1 MKELLNTIAGKLSGI
16 CKSVFVAHAKA
27 CIIAGSVVV
36 AGSAATVTTVEY
48 VHHHSSKM
56 QVQAQE
62 TEVETETDSNLDK
75 LSEILTET
83 QTESETEIETAT
95 QEEIAELVKEAVA
108 DENTSSKEL
117 YEIIDK
123 AAENSSAPIPVKDV
137 EDLEIVED
145 NSSEPSREETEVEE
159 PEPDQPSSNDVYEI
173 SQLTYGVDVSRWQG
187 DIDWSAVAAD
197 GITFAMIKCG
207 GGDDGLYED
216 RKFQQNIQGA
226 LANGIQVGVYFYSGA
241 SNAREAYD
249 EASYCISL
257 IRDYQIT
264 YPVAFDWE
272 LDGDYDSVTEACET
286 FCNVISS
293 YGYQPM
299 VYSNRNRWYNNFDGE
314 KIASKYKVWMAAY
327 FGKFYYDSV
336 RWTYGDELP
345 NFRYHYD
352 MWQYSSRCYV
362 DGISGQVDVDIAF
375 FGYAN
380 YHVDT
385 KDAVLTV
392 TNKEIKR
399 TYGDGIGRLTEELNL
414 LDGVKGI
421 NTIGYDMDIEYSIYD
436 ESGNEYSEEEAIST
450 AGEYTVDE
458 ENGTQKQY
466 TGYVYETGTVSV
478 TGGSENV
485 VTKFLIKDDNIETS
499 TKQEESTSAKAPDN
513 SQKESASNIE
523 ESSKSETET
532 STEIKTVSYIVM
544 EVEAQIEY
552 IYADGW
558 QNIKGKNYYFEN
570 SNAVTGWKNIDGVQ
584 YYFNADGSQGSSLVI
599 DVSTYNGDIDWNSV
613 KASGINYAMIRVGY
627 RGYETARLVL
637 DKRFHSNMS
646 QATAAGIKV
655 GAYIV
660 TQAVDTTEAVEE
672 ASFIVSA
679 CSGYNISLPLAI
691 DVESAGNGSGR
702 GDKISSS
709 QRTAVINAFSQ
720 TVRSC
725 GYSAILYAN
734 KDWMNNR
741 IYAGNVSCSVWLAQ
755 YNSKCTY
762 TGPFTMWQFTE
773 KARVNGI
780 SGNVDMSAWK
790 H

>member
-1 MKELLNTIAGKLSGI
+1 MT
-16 CKSVFVAHAKA
+16 SVSAAV
-27 CIIAGSVVV
+27 IIAGVITGIVVGISVNKASKHQPAIVE
-36 AGSAATVTTVEY
+36 AA
-48 VHHHSSKM
+48 
-56 QVQAQE
+56 
-62 TEVETETDSNLDK
+62 
-75 LSEILTET
+75 ET
-83 QTESETEIETAT
+83 QTEMQTHTQPESTEP
-95 QEEIAELVKEAVA
+95 EEEES
-108 DENTSSKEL
+108 T
-117 YEIIDK
+117 
-123 AAENSSAPIPVKDV
+123 
-137 EDLEIVED
+137 
-145 NSSEPSREETEVEE
+145 EETFEV
-159 PEPDQPSSNDVYEI
+159 
-173 SQLTYGVDVSRWQG
+173 
-187 DIDWSAVAAD
+187 IDNIMEKVVTDSAV
-197 GITFAMIKCG
+197 TQK
-207 GGDDGLYED
+207 E
-216 RKFQQNIQGA
+216 
-226 LANGIQVGVYFYSGA
+226 
-241 SNAREAYD
+241 
-249 EASYCISL
+249 
-257 IRDYQIT
+257 
-264 YPVAFDWE
+264 YP
-272 LDGDYDSVTEACET
+272 LK
-286 FCNVISS
+286 
-293 YGYQPM
+293 
-299 VYSNRNRWYNNFDGE
+299 NRNN
-314 KIASKYKVWMAAY
+314 A
-327 FGKFYYDSV
+327 
-336 RWTYGDELP
+336 
-345 NFRYHYD
+345 
-352 MWQYSSRCYV
+352 
-362 DGISGQVDVDIAF
+362 
-375 FGYAN
+375 
-380 YHVDT
+380 
-385 KDAVLTV
+385 
-392 TNKEIKR
+392 
-399 TYGDGIGRLTEELNL
+399 
-414 LDGVKGI
+414 
-421 NTIGYDMDIEYSIYD
+421 
-436 ESGNEYSEEEAIST
+436 T
-450 AGEYTVDE
+450 AGEVIKPVLYVDNAVSGSVSVSSVKKSGTDVIYSLKGRKIQDFTASQLDKCSKGSILVE

-741 IYAGNVSCSVWLAQ
+741 IYAGNVGCSVWLAQ

>member
-257 IRDYQIT
+257 IREKSGTDVIYSLKGRKIQDFT
-264 YPVAFDWE
+264 ASQ
-272 LDGDYDSVTEACET
+272 LDKC
-286 FCNVISS
+286 
-293 YGYQPM
+293 
-299 VYSNRNRWYNNFDGE
+299 
-314 KIASKYKVWMAAY
+314 SK
-327 FGKFYYDSV
+327 G
-336 RWTYGDELP
+336 
-345 NFRYHYD
+345 
-352 MWQYSSRCYV
+352 
-362 DGISGQVDVDIAF
+362 
-375 FGYAN
+375 
-380 YHVDT
+380 
-385 KDAVLTV
+385 
-392 TNKEIKR
+392 
-399 TYGDGIGRLTEELNL
+399 
-414 LDGVKGI
+414 
-421 NTIGYDMDIEYSIYD
+421 SIL
-436 ESGNEYSEEEAIST
+436 
-450 AGEYTVDE
+450 VE

-485 VTKFLIKDDNIETS
+485 VTKFLIKDDNTETS

-513 SQKESASNIE
+513 SQKESVSNIE

-679 CSGYNISLPLAI
+679 CSEYNISLPLAI

-709 QRTAVINAFSQ
+709 QRTAVINAFAQ

-741 IYAGNVSCSVWLAQ
+741 IYAGNVGCSVWLAQ

>member
-1 MKELLNTIAGKLSGI
+1 MCDSDKEAEDIKTEEPQYEILDVEELQRNFREKVIDFFKVKKHIVVT
-16 CKSVFVAHAKA
+16 SVSSAV
-27 CIIAGSVVV
+27 IIAGVITGIVVGISVNK
-36 AGSAATVTTVEY
+36 AAKHQPAIVE
-48 VHHHSSKM
+48 
-56 QVQAQE
+56 AA
-62 TEVETETDSNLDK
+62 
-75 LSEILTET
+75 ET
-83 QTESETEIETAT
+83 QTEMQTHTQPESTE
-95 QEEIAELVKEAVA
+95 
-108 DENTSSKEL
+108 
-117 YEIIDK
+117 
-123 AAENSSAPIPVKDV
+123 P
-137 EDLEIVED
+137 
-145 NSSEPSREETEVEE
+145 EETEEE
-159 PEPDQPSSNDVYEI
+159 ESTEEETFEV
-173 SQLTYGVDVSRWQG
+173 
-187 DIDWSAVAAD
+187 IDNIMEKVVTDSAV
-197 GITFAMIKCG
+197 TQK
-207 GGDDGLYED
+207 ED
-216 RKFQQNIQGA
+216 PLK
-226 LANGIQVGVYFYSGA
+226 
-241 SNAREAYD
+241 
-249 EASYCISL
+249 
-257 IRDYQIT
+257 
-264 YPVAFDWE
+264 
-272 LDGDYDSVTEACET
+272 
-286 FCNVISS
+286 
-293 YGYQPM
+293 
-299 VYSNRNRWYNNFDGE
+299 NRNN
-314 KIASKYKVWMAAY
+314 A
-327 FGKFYYDSV
+327 
-336 RWTYGDELP
+336 
-345 NFRYHYD
+345 
-352 MWQYSSRCYV
+352 
-362 DGISGQVDVDIAF
+362 
-375 FGYAN
+375 
-380 YHVDT
+380 
-385 KDAVLTV
+385 
-392 TNKEIKR
+392 
-399 TYGDGIGRLTEELNL
+399 
-414 LDGVKGI
+414 
-421 NTIGYDMDIEYSIYD
+421 
-436 ESGNEYSEEEAIST
+436 T
-450 AGEYTVDE
+450 AGEVIKQVLYVDNAVSGSVSVSSVKKSGDHVIYSLKGRKIQNFTASQLDKCSKDSILVE

-466 TGYVYETGTVSV
+466 TGYVYETGTASV

-485 VTKFLIKDDNIETS
+485 VTKFLIKDGNTETS
-499 TKQEESTSAKAPDN
+499 AKQEESTSAKAPDN
-513 SQKESASNIE
+513 SQKESVSNIE

-637 DKRFHSNMS
+637 DKRFHTNMS
-646 QATAAGIKV
+646 QAIAAGIDV

-709 QRTAVINAFSQ
+709 QRTAVINAFVQ

-741 IYAGNVSCSVWLAQ
+741 IYAGNVGCSVWLAQ

-762 TGPFTMWQFTE
+762 TGPFTMWQFTK

-780 SGNVDMSAWK
+780 SGDVDMSAWK

>member
-1 MKELLNTIAGKLSGI
+1 MCDSDKEVEDIKTEENVENDEASTETEDCEKKDLPEEPQYEILDVEELQRNFREKVIDFFKV
-16 CKSVFVAHAKA
+16 KSHIVVTSVSAAV
-27 CIIAGSVVV
+27 IIAGVITGIVVGISVNKASKHQPAIVE
-36 AGSAATVTTVEY
+36 AA
-48 VHHHSSKM
+48 
-56 QVQAQE
+56 
-62 TEVETETDSNLDK
+62 
-75 LSEILTET
+75 ET
-83 QTESETEIETAT
+83 QTEMQTHTQPESTEP
-95 QEEIAELVKEAVA
+95 EEEKS
-108 DENTSSKEL
+108 T
-117 YEIIDK
+117 
-123 AAENSSAPIPVKDV
+123 
-137 EDLEIVED
+137 
-145 NSSEPSREETEVEE
+145 EETFEVI
-159 PEPDQPSSNDVYEI
+159 D
-173 SQLTYGVDVSRWQG
+173 
-187 DIDWSAVAAD
+187 DIMEKVVTDSAV
-197 GITFAMIKCG
+197 TQK
-207 GGDDGLYED
+207 ED
-216 RKFQQNIQGA
+216 PLK
-226 LANGIQVGVYFYSGA
+226 
-241 SNAREAYD
+241 
-249 EASYCISL
+249 
-257 IRDYQIT
+257 
-264 YPVAFDWE
+264 
-272 LDGDYDSVTEACET
+272 
-286 FCNVISS
+286 
-293 YGYQPM
+293 
-299 VYSNRNRWYNNFDGE
+299 NRNN
-314 KIASKYKVWMAAY
+314 A
-327 FGKFYYDSV
+327 
-336 RWTYGDELP
+336 
-345 NFRYHYD
+345 
-352 MWQYSSRCYV
+352 
-362 DGISGQVDVDIAF
+362 
-375 FGYAN
+375 
-380 YHVDT
+380 
-385 KDAVLTV
+385 
-392 TNKEIKR
+392 
-399 TYGDGIGRLTEELNL
+399 
-414 LDGVKGI
+414 
-421 NTIGYDMDIEYSIYD
+421 
-436 ESGNEYSEEEAIST
+436 T
-450 AGEYTVDE
+450 AGEVIKPVLYVDNAVSGSVSVSSVKKSGTDVIYSLKGRKIQDFTASQLDKCSKGSILVE

-485 VTKFLIKDDNIETS
+485 VTKFLIKDDNTETS

-513 SQKESASNIE
+513 SQKESVSNIE

-613 KASGINYAMIRVGY
+613 KASGINYAMIRV
-627 RGYETARLVL
+627 
-637 DKRFHSNMS
+637 
-646 QATAAGIKV
+646 
-655 GAYIV
+655 IV

-679 CSGYNISLPLAI
+679 CSEYNISLPLAI

-709 QRTAVINAFSQ
+709 QRTAVINAFAQ

-741 IYAGNVSCSVWLAQ
+741 IYAGNVGCSVWLAQ

>member
-1 MKELLNTIAGKLSGI
+1 MCDSDKEVEDIKTEENVENDEASTETEDCEKKDLPEEPQYEILDVEELQRNFREKVIDFFKV
-16 CKSVFVAHAKA
+16 KSHIVVTSVSAAV
-27 CIIAGSVVV
+27 IIAGVITGIVVGISVNKASKHQPAIVE
-36 AGSAATVTTVEY
+36 AA
-48 VHHHSSKM
+48 
-56 QVQAQE
+56 
-62 TEVETETDSNLDK
+62 
-75 LSEILTET
+75 ET
-83 QTESETEIETAT
+83 QTEMQTHTQPESTEP
-95 QEEIAELVKEAVA
+95 EEEES
-108 DENTSSKEL
+108 T
-117 YEIIDK
+117 
-123 AAENSSAPIPVKDV
+123 
-137 EDLEIVED
+137 
-145 NSSEPSREETEVEE
+145 EETFEV
-159 PEPDQPSSNDVYEI
+159 
-173 SQLTYGVDVSRWQG
+173 
-187 DIDWSAVAAD
+187 IDNIMEKVVTDSAV
-197 GITFAMIKCG
+197 TQK
-207 GGDDGLYED
+207 ED
-216 RKFQQNIQGA
+216 PLK
-226 LANGIQVGVYFYSGA
+226 
-241 SNAREAYD
+241 
-249 EASYCISL
+249 
-257 IRDYQIT
+257 
-264 YPVAFDWE
+264 
-272 LDGDYDSVTEACET
+272 
-286 FCNVISS
+286 
-293 YGYQPM
+293 
-299 VYSNRNRWYNNFDGE
+299 NRNN
-314 KIASKYKVWMAAY
+314 A
-327 FGKFYYDSV
+327 
-336 RWTYGDELP
+336 
-345 NFRYHYD
+345 
-352 MWQYSSRCYV
+352 
-362 DGISGQVDVDIAF
+362 
-375 FGYAN
+375 
-380 YHVDT
+380 
-385 KDAVLTV
+385 
-392 TNKEIKR
+392 
-399 TYGDGIGRLTEELNL
+399 
-414 LDGVKGI
+414 
-421 NTIGYDMDIEYSIYD
+421 
-436 ESGNEYSEEEAIST
+436 T
-450 AGEYTVDE
+450 AGEVIKPVLYVDNAVSGSVSVSSVKKSGTDVIYSLKGRKIQDFTASQLDKCSKGSILVE

-485 VTKFLIKDDNIETS
+485 VTKFLIKDDN
-499 TKQEESTSAKAPDN
+499 
-513 SQKESASNIE
+513 
-523 ESSKSETET
+523 TET

-679 CSGYNISLPLAI
+679 CSEYNISLPLAI

-709 QRTAVINAFSQ
+709 QRTAVINAFAQ

-741 IYAGNVSCSVWLAQ
+741 IYAGNVGCSVWLAQ

>member
-123 AAENSSAPIPVKDV
+123 AAETQTEMQTHTQPEST
-137 EDLEIVED
+137 
-145 NSSEPSREETEVEE
+145 EPEEEESTEETFEV
-159 PEPDQPSSNDVYEI
+159 
-173 SQLTYGVDVSRWQG
+173 
-187 DIDWSAVAAD
+187 IDNIMEKVVTDSAV
-197 GITFAMIKCG
+197 TQK
-207 GGDDGLYED
+207 ED
-216 RKFQQNIQGA
+216 PLK
-226 LANGIQVGVYFYSGA
+226 
-241 SNAREAYD
+241 
-249 EASYCISL
+249 
-257 IRDYQIT
+257 
-264 YPVAFDWE
+264 
-272 LDGDYDSVTEACET
+272 
-286 FCNVISS
+286 
-293 YGYQPM
+293 
-299 VYSNRNRWYNNFDGE
+299 NRNN
-314 KIASKYKVWMAAY
+314 A
-327 FGKFYYDSV
+327 
-336 RWTYGDELP
+336 
-345 NFRYHYD
+345 
-352 MWQYSSRCYV
+352 
-362 DGISGQVDVDIAF
+362 
-375 FGYAN
+375 
-380 YHVDT
+380 
-385 KDAVLTV
+385 
-392 TNKEIKR
+392 
-399 TYGDGIGRLTEELNL
+399 
-414 LDGVKGI
+414 
-421 NTIGYDMDIEYSIYD
+421 
-436 ESGNEYSEEEAIST
+436 T
-450 AGEYTVDE
+450 AGEVIKPVLYVDNAVSGSVSVSSVKKSGTDVIYSLKGRKIQDFTASQLDKCSKGSILVE

-485 VTKFLIKDDNIETS
+485 VTKFLIKDDNTETS

-513 SQKESASNIE
+513 SQKESVSNIE

-679 CSGYNISLPLAI
+679 CSEYNISLPLAI

-709 QRTAVINAFSQ
+709 QRTAVINAFAQ

-741 IYAGNVSCSVWLAQ
+741 IYAGNVGCSVWLAQ

>member
-1 MKELLNTIAGKLSGI
+1 MEK
-16 CKSVFVAHAKA
+16 
-27 CIIAGSVVV
+27 VV
-36 AGSAATVTTVEY
+36 
-48 VHHHSSKM
+48 
-56 QVQAQE
+56 
-62 TEVETETDSNLDK
+62 TDSAV
-75 LSEILTET
+75 T
-83 QTESETEIETAT
+83 Q
-95 QEEIAELVKEAVA
+95 KE
-108 DENTSSKEL
+108 DPLK
-117 YEIIDK
+117 
-123 AAENSSAPIPVKDV
+123 
-137 EDLEIVED
+137 
-145 NSSEPSREETEVEE
+145 
-159 PEPDQPSSNDVYEI
+159 
-173 SQLTYGVDVSRWQG
+173 
-187 DIDWSAVAAD
+187 
-197 GITFAMIKCG
+197 
-207 GGDDGLYED
+207 
-216 RKFQQNIQGA
+216 
-226 LANGIQVGVYFYSGA
+226 
-241 SNAREAYD
+241 
-249 EASYCISL
+249 
-257 IRDYQIT
+257 
-264 YPVAFDWE
+264 
-272 LDGDYDSVTEACET
+272 
-286 FCNVISS
+286 
-293 YGYQPM
+293 
-299 VYSNRNRWYNNFDGE
+299 NRNN
-314 KIASKYKVWMAAY
+314 A
-327 FGKFYYDSV
+327 
-336 RWTYGDELP
+336 
-345 NFRYHYD
+345 
-352 MWQYSSRCYV
+352 
-362 DGISGQVDVDIAF
+362 
-375 FGYAN
+375 
-380 YHVDT
+380 
-385 KDAVLTV
+385 
-392 TNKEIKR
+392 
-399 TYGDGIGRLTEELNL
+399 
-414 LDGVKGI
+414 
-421 NTIGYDMDIEYSIYD
+421 
-436 ESGNEYSEEEAIST
+436 T
-450 AGEYTVDE
+450 AGEVIKPVLYVDNAVSGSVSVSSVKKSGTDVIYSLKGRKIQNFTASQLDKCSKGSILVE

-485 VTKFLIKDDNIETS
+485 VTKFLIKDDNTETS

-741 IYAGNVSCSVWLAQ
+741 IYAGNVGCSVWLAQ

>member
-1 MKELLNTIAGKLSGI
+1 MQTHTQPESTEPEEEESTEETFEVIDDIMEK
-16 CKSVFVAHAKA
+16 
-27 CIIAGSVVV
+27 VV
-36 AGSAATVTTVEY
+36 
-48 VHHHSSKM
+48 
-56 QVQAQE
+56 
-62 TEVETETDSNLDK
+62 TDSAV
-75 LSEILTET
+75 T
-83 QTESETEIETAT
+83 Q
-95 QEEIAELVKEAVA
+95 KE
-108 DENTSSKEL
+108 DPLK
-117 YEIIDK
+117 
-123 AAENSSAPIPVKDV
+123 
-137 EDLEIVED
+137 
-145 NSSEPSREETEVEE
+145 
-159 PEPDQPSSNDVYEI
+159 
-173 SQLTYGVDVSRWQG
+173 
-187 DIDWSAVAAD
+187 
-197 GITFAMIKCG
+197 
-207 GGDDGLYED
+207 
-216 RKFQQNIQGA
+216 
-226 LANGIQVGVYFYSGA
+226 
-241 SNAREAYD
+241 
-249 EASYCISL
+249 
-257 IRDYQIT
+257 
-264 YPVAFDWE
+264 
-272 LDGDYDSVTEACET
+272 
-286 FCNVISS
+286 
-293 YGYQPM
+293 
-299 VYSNRNRWYNNFDGE
+299 NRNN
-314 KIASKYKVWMAAY
+314 A
-327 FGKFYYDSV
+327 
-336 RWTYGDELP
+336 
-345 NFRYHYD
+345 
-352 MWQYSSRCYV
+352 
-362 DGISGQVDVDIAF
+362 
-375 FGYAN
+375 
-380 YHVDT
+380 
-385 KDAVLTV
+385 
-392 TNKEIKR
+392 
-399 TYGDGIGRLTEELNL
+399 
-414 LDGVKGI
+414 
-421 NTIGYDMDIEYSIYD
+421 
-436 ESGNEYSEEEAIST
+436 T
-450 AGEYTVDE
+450 AGEVIKPVLYVDNAVSGSVSVSSVKKSGTDVIYSLKGRKIQDFTASQLDKCSKDSILVE

-485 VTKFLIKDDNIETS
+485 VTKFLIKDDNTETS

-513 SQKESASNIE
+513 SQKESVSNIE

-679 CSGYNISLPLAI
+679 CSEYNISLPLAI

-709 QRTAVINAFSQ
+709 QRTAVINAFAQ

-741 IYAGNVSCSVWLAQ
+741 IYAGNVGCSVWLAQ

>member
-1 MKELLNTIAGKLSGI
+1 MK
-16 CKSVFVAHAKA
+16 
-27 CIIAGSVVV
+27 
-36 AGSAATVTTVEY
+36 
-48 VHHHSSKM
+48 
-56 QVQAQE
+56 
-62 TEVETETDSNLDK
+62 
-75 LSEILTET
+75 
-83 QTESETEIETAT
+83 
-95 QEEIAELVKEAVA
+95 
-108 DENTSSKEL
+108 
-117 YEIIDK
+117 
-123 AAENSSAPIPVKDV
+123 
-137 EDLEIVED
+137 
-145 NSSEPSREETEVEE
+145 
-159 PEPDQPSSNDVYEI
+159 
-173 SQLTYGVDVSRWQG
+173 
-187 DIDWSAVAAD
+187 
-197 GITFAMIKCG
+197 
-207 GGDDGLYED
+207 
-216 RKFQQNIQGA
+216 
-226 LANGIQVGVYFYSGA
+226 
-241 SNAREAYD
+241 
-249 EASYCISL
+249 
-257 IRDYQIT
+257 
-264 YPVAFDWE
+264 
-272 LDGDYDSVTEACET
+272 
-286 FCNVISS
+286 
-293 YGYQPM
+293 
-299 VYSNRNRWYNNFDGE
+299 NRNN
-314 KIASKYKVWMAAY
+314 A
-327 FGKFYYDSV
+327 
-336 RWTYGDELP
+336 
-345 NFRYHYD
+345 
-352 MWQYSSRCYV
+352 
-362 DGISGQVDVDIAF
+362 
-375 FGYAN
+375 
-380 YHVDT
+380 
-385 KDAVLTV
+385 
-392 TNKEIKR
+392 
-399 TYGDGIGRLTEELNL
+399 
-414 LDGVKGI
+414 
-421 NTIGYDMDIEYSIYD
+421 
-436 ESGNEYSEEEAIST
+436 T
-450 AGEYTVDE
+450 AGEVIKPVLYVDNAVSGSVSVSSVKKSGTDVIYSLKGRKIQDFTASQLDKCSKGSILVE

-485 VTKFLIKDDNIETS
+485 VTKFLIKDDNTETS
-499 TKQEESTSAKAPDN
+499 TKQEES
-513 SQKESASNIE
+513 
-523 ESSKSETET
+523 
-532 STEIKTVSYIVM
+532 SYIVM

-679 CSGYNISLPLAI
+679 CSEYNISLPLAI

-709 QRTAVINAFSQ
+709 QRTAVINAFAQ

-741 IYAGNVSCSVWLAQ
+741 IYAGNVGCSVWLAQ

>member
-1 MKELLNTIAGKLSGI
+1 MENDEASTETEDCEKKDLPEEPQYEILDVEELQRNFREKVIDFFKV
-16 CKSVFVAHAKA
+16 KSHIVVTSVSAAV
-27 CIIAGSVVV
+27 IIAGVITGIVVGISVNKASKHQPAIVE
-36 AGSAATVTTVEY
+36 AA
-48 VHHHSSKM
+48 
-56 QVQAQE
+56 
-62 TEVETETDSNLDK
+62 
-75 LSEILTET
+75 ET
-83 QTESETEIETAT
+83 QTEMQTHTQPESTEP
-95 QEEIAELVKEAVA
+95 EEEES
-108 DENTSSKEL
+108 T
-117 YEIIDK
+117 
-123 AAENSSAPIPVKDV
+123 
-137 EDLEIVED
+137 
-145 NSSEPSREETEVEE
+145 EETFEV
-159 PEPDQPSSNDVYEI
+159 
-173 SQLTYGVDVSRWQG
+173 
-187 DIDWSAVAAD
+187 IDNIMEKVVTDSAV
-197 GITFAMIKCG
+197 TQK
-207 GGDDGLYED
+207 ED
-216 RKFQQNIQGA
+216 PLK
-226 LANGIQVGVYFYSGA
+226 
-241 SNAREAYD
+241 
-249 EASYCISL
+249 
-257 IRDYQIT
+257 
-264 YPVAFDWE
+264 
-272 LDGDYDSVTEACET
+272 
-286 FCNVISS
+286 
-293 YGYQPM
+293 
-299 VYSNRNRWYNNFDGE
+299 NRNN
-314 KIASKYKVWMAAY
+314 A
-327 FGKFYYDSV
+327 
-336 RWTYGDELP
+336 
-345 NFRYHYD
+345 
-352 MWQYSSRCYV
+352 
-362 DGISGQVDVDIAF
+362 
-375 FGYAN
+375 
-380 YHVDT
+380 
-385 KDAVLTV
+385 
-392 TNKEIKR
+392 
-399 TYGDGIGRLTEELNL
+399 
-414 LDGVKGI
+414 
-421 NTIGYDMDIEYSIYD
+421 
-436 ESGNEYSEEEAIST
+436 T
-450 AGEYTVDE
+450 AGEVIKPVLYVDNAVSGSVSVSSVKKSGTDVIYSLKGRKIQDFTASQLDKCSKGSILVE

-485 VTKFLIKDDNIETS
+485 VTKFLIKDDNTETS

-513 SQKESASNIE
+513 SQKESVSNIE

-552 IYADGW
+552 IY
-558 QNIKGKNYYFEN
+558 
-570 SNAVTGWKNIDGVQ
+570 
-584 YYFNADGSQGSSLVI
+584 ADGSQGSSLVI

-679 CSGYNISLPLAI
+679 CSEYNISLPLAI

-709 QRTAVINAFSQ
+709 QRTAVINAFAQ

-741 IYAGNVSCSVWLAQ
+741 IYAGNVGCSVWLAQ